1 MNGCDPFPTMNAMD
15 VLTAQQMRD
24 ADRQTIEDAGIPA
37 RVLMENAGRAV
48 AEVVAEAATGRRRI
62 LILCGR
68 GGNGGDG
75 LVALRALAARGLRA
89 TAVLLAD
96 PARLRGETKANFET
110 ATQLALHV
118 VPCPDEATWEW
129 TLQQAGPD
137 GLAGPRPG
145 VIVDAI
151 LGTGS
156 SGPLRGLAAR
166 VIADLEH
173 VGRFRDTFRIAV
185 DVPTGLAADTGAAP
199 DLCFRADLTVALAA
213 PKICHFVYPASA
225 ACGQIRVVEIG
236 IPRVWLNAGTTGVRT
251 NDERRVGPFF
261 PARAPGVHKGQL
273 GRLLLIAGSR
283 RMPGAAAL
291 AAQGA
296 LSAGIGL
303 LTVAGPPEGLTEL
316 PPEAMRLPLPASGE
330 GEVSLDGVAEVSR
343 FAADAIALG
352 PGLGTNEETKEAIR
366 RIVQTT
372 SAPLVLDADGL
383 NAWAGRASHLAGRPS
398 LALTP
403 HPGEAARLLD
413 LTTAEVQ
420 EERLRTARQ
429 LARETEAAVALK
441 GPGTLIADPRG
452 AAFVN
457 RSGGPELAAGG
468 SGDVLTGVAGAL
480 LARRLGPLEALSAAV
495 FLHGRAGTEARQHSG
510 EDSVTASGIA
520 AQLGKAIHRL
530 RAEVTR

>member
-1 MNGCDPFPTMNAMD
+1 MDAMD

-24 ADRQTIEDAGIPA
+24 ADRHTIEEAGVPA

-48 AEVVAEAATGRRRI
+48 ADIVAESGTGGRRI

-75 LVALRALAARGLRA
+75 LVALRALAARGLRG

-96 PARLRGETKANFET
+96 PERLTGETKANYET
-110 ATQLALHV
+110 AMQLALHV

-129 TLQQAGPD
+129 ALRQTGPD
-137 GLAGPRPG
+137 GLAAPRPG

-166 VIADLEH
+166 VIADLDH
-173 VGRFRDTFRIAV
+173 VGRFRDAVRIAV
-185 DVPTGLAADTGAAP
+185 DIPTGLSADTGTAP

-225 ACGQIRVVEIG
+225 ACGEIRVAEIG
-236 IPRVWLNAGTTGVRT
+236 IPRVWLNAGTAGVRT
-251 NDERRVGPFF
+251 NDERRVAPFF

-273 GRLLLIAGSR
+273 GRLLLVAGSR

-296 LSAGIGL
+296 LSAGVGL
-303 LTVAGPPEGLTEL
+303 LTVAGPADGLTEL

-330 GEVSLDGVAEVSR
+330 GEMSLDGVPEIAR
-343 FAADAIALG
+343 FAGDAIALG
-352 PGLGTNEETKEAIR
+352 PGLGSGEETKEAVR
-366 RIVQTT
+366 RIVLTT
-372 SAPLVLDADGL
+372 SLPLVLDADGL
-383 NAWAGRASHLAGRPS
+383 NAWAERASRLAQRPG

-403 HPGEAARLLD
+403 HPGEAARLLG
-413 LTTAEVQ
+413 LTSAEVQ
-420 EERLRTARQ
+420 EDRLRG
-429 LARETEAAVALK
+429 
-441 GPGTLIADPRG
+441 GPAPRPG
-452 AAFVN
+452 N
-457 RSGGPELAAGG
+457 RSRGGPQGTGDAHRRPPRRRVREPFRRARTRRGRLRGRPHGSGGSAAGPPPG
-468 SGDVLTGVAGAL
+468 PAGGAL
-480 LARRLGPLEALSAAV
+480 SERVPARTRRGGSPQEQRGRRG
-495 FLHGRAGTEARQHSG
+495 HRIRRGRPPRAGRCTGCAGRC
-510 EDSVTASGIA
+510 
-520 AQLGKAIHRL
+520 L
-530 RAEVTR
+530 R